1 MVDFNDY
8 PHVFSPVKIRN
19 IELKNRLVFSPVVSG
34 HAGVANGE
42 VTEALVKFLGAQAR
56 SGVGMVTIGASPVD
70 QGRAR
75 DFYGS
80 LSVCRDT
87 DVPGLHRL
95 VEEVH
100 RYGAAI
106 SCEILH
112 AGRIAQPGALA
123 GRKAWVPWLAPDMD
137 PNAFEEI
144 NEAQMDEV
152 IGEFQAAAVR
162 LRDAGFDM
170 VMIHG
175 AHGNLVSAF
184 LSPATN
190 QRTDAYGGSP
200 ENRMRFPLKLV
211 RKVREAVGDDMAIDF
226 RISQNEYVD
235 GGIEL
240 EDVIAFLQAAS
251 PYIDDAHLSGGW
263 IFDPVYV
270 KYMMPGYPQ
279 DRCLNIPRTVVS
291 RKLV

>member
-19 IELKNRLVFSPVVSG
+19 IVLKNRLVFSPVVSG

-106 SCEILH
+106 SCEIL
-112 AGRIAQPGALA
+112 AWPGRIAQPGRSCGAQGLGPLA
-123 GRKAWVPWLAPDMD
+123 GTRYGS
-137 PNAFEEI
+137 EC
-144 NEAQMDEV
+144 
-152 IGEFQAAAVR
+152 
-162 LRDAGFDM
+162 LR
-170 VMIHG
+170 
-175 AHGNLVSAF
+175 GN
-184 LSPATN
+184 
-190 QRTDAYGGSP
+190 Q
-200 ENRMRFPLKLV
+200 
-211 RKVREAVGDDMAIDF
+211 
-226 RISQNEYVD
+226 
-235 GGIEL
+235 
-240 EDVIAFLQAAS
+240 
-251 PYIDDAHLSGGW
+251 
-263 IFDPVYV
+263 
-270 KYMMPGYPQ
+270 
-279 DRCLNIPRTVVS
+279 
-291 RKLV
+291 